1 MESVPTRIV
10 DERRLELGEGPS
22 YDALTDTAA
31 WFDILGRTLYEMPL
45 STGTV
50 TAHALPRMASEIAA
64 IDATRQL
71 LAMEDGLY
79 IRDRASGALTLHLP
93 LEADD
98 PNTRSNDG
106 NVHPSGA
113 LWVGTMGKGA
123 EREAGT
129 IYHYRKGVLTPLYRD
144 ISIPNAIAFTEDG
157 RTGYF
162 CDTVVNKLMR
172 VALDPATGLP
182 IAEPELFHD
191 QTQHEGGLDG
201 ACVARDGTLVIA
213 CWSAGSLLVLS
224 PSGETLRTIEVPSSQ
239 PTCPA
244 FIGRKADRLLVTTAW
259 EHMTPDQQSTDAS
272 AGMTFILD
280 IGLEGRHVPQV
291 VIE

>member
-1 MESVPTRIV
+1 METVPTRIV

-22 YDALTDTAA
+22 YDALTDTAY

-45 STGTV
+45 ASGTV
-50 TAHALPRMASEIAA
+50 TAHALPRMGSEIAG
-64 IDATRQL
+64 IDAGRQL

-93 LEADD
+93 LEAENDR
-98 PNTRSNDG
+98 TRSNDG

-113 LWVGTMGKGA
+113 LWIGTMGKGA

-129 IYHYRKGVLTPLYRD
+129 IYHYRAGTLSPLYRG
-144 ISIPNAIAFTEDG
+144 ISIPNSIAFTDDG

-162 CDTVVNKLMR
+162 CDTMVNKLMR

-182 IAEPELFHD
+182 LSEPELLHD
-191 QTQHEGGLDG
+191 HTRHKGGLDG
-201 ACVARDGTLVIA
+201 ACTAKDGTLIIA
-213 CWSAGSLLVLS
+213 CWGASSLLILS
-224 PSGETLRTIEVPSSQ
+224 AAGEIIRTIKVPSSQ

-244 FIGRKADRLLVTTAW
+244 FIGKSADQLLVTTAC
-259 EHMTPDQQSTDAS
+259 EHMTPDQQSLDAS

-280 IGLEGRHVPQV
+280 PGLKGRHVPQV
-291 VIE
+291 VVE